1 MADQPQPPRLKL
13 RTSAL
18 RAYTMLGALIVI
30 WLFFQW
36 ATIDANH
43 PYGLFLGATN
53 FSKLLQQTA
62 VTGVLAVGML
72 MVIVTGNIDLSVGA
86 VVGLAGGIAAMTQ
99 GWGLAPCLAAG
110 IVVGLVIGAVQGNL
124 VTYGYAGPVVALVVG
139 LWAAFNGYSLKYVIG
154 AAILTGLLSA
164 RIQKRFG
171 LFASVPAFIV
181 TLGGLQAWRGIILK
195 LTKGATIPVELPLF
209 RSLGRDFINQRVGFA
224 LALIAIVL
232 IILTNVRRGRARQ
245 RHGLQAVS
253 LASTVVRILVPSL
266 AIVGFIF
273 LMNKAGGVPIPVIV
287 LVVVALG
294 GAFLTANTT
303 FGRYLY
309 AIGGNPDAAR
319 LSGINLK
326 RYILLAFCLMG
337 ALAGVASILHTA
349 RVGSASPDAGTLM
362 ELDAIASCV
371 IGGTSLMGGRGTVF
385 GAVLGALILASLDN
399 GMSLLN
405 VENWAQYVVKGGV
418 LVAAVGVDMVGRR
431 KS

>member
-1 MADQPQPPRLKL
+1 MSDQTQTSRIKL

-18 RAYTMLGALIVI
+18 RAYTMLLALIVI

-43 PYGLFLGATN
+43 PYGIFLSAIN

-72 MVIVTGNIDLSVGA
+72 MVIVSGNIDLSVGA

-99 GWGLAPCLAAG
+99 GWGLIPCLVAA
-110 IVVGLVIGAVQGNL
+110 IAVGLI
-124 VTYGYAGPVVALVVG
+124 
-139 LWAAFNGYSLKYVIG
+139 I
-154 AAILTGLLSA
+154 GLLQGTLVAYVNIPS
-164 RIQKRFG
+164 
-171 LFASVPAFIV
+171 FIV

-195 LTKGATIPVELPLF
+195 LTKGATIPVELPFF
-209 RSLGRDFINQRVGFA
+209 RSLGRDFLDPRIGFG

-232 IILTNVRRGRARQ
+232 IILANLRRNRARQ
-245 RHGLQAVS
+245 RHGLKTISAVS
-253 LASTVVRILVPSL
+253 TAARIVIPSL
-266 AIVGFIF
+266 VIVAFIV
-273 LMNKAGGVPIPVIV
+273 LMNKAGGLPIPVIF
-287 LVVVALG
+287 LTAVALA

-326 RYILLAFCLMG
+326 RYILAAFCLMG
-337 ALAGVASILHTA
+337 ALAGLASILHTA

-418 LVAAVGVDMVGRR
+418 LVAAVGFDMYGRSR
-431 KS
+431 N

>member
-1 MADQPQPPRLKL
+1 MTETSRTGRFKL

-18 RAYTMLGALIVI
+18 RAYTMLLALVVI

-36 ATIDANH
+36 ATIDEHN
-43 PYGLFLGATN
+43 PYGIFLGAVN
-53 FSKLLQQTA
+53 FSKLLQQMA

-72 MVIVTGNIDLSVGA
+72 MVIVCGNIDLSVGA
-86 VVGLAGGIAAMTQ
+86 VVGLAGGIAALTQ
-99 GWGLAPCLAAG
+99 GWGLVPCLASA
-110 IVVGLVIGAVQGNL
+110 ILVGLLIGAVQGSL
-124 VTYGYAGPVVALVVG
+124 VAYA
-139 LWAAFNGYSLKYVIG
+139 NI
-154 AAILTGLLSA
+154 
-164 RIQKRFG
+164 
-171 LFASVPAFIV
+171 PAFIV
-181 TLGGLQAWRGIILK
+181 TLGGLEAWRGVILR
-195 LTKGATIPVELPLF
+195 LTKGATIPVELPFF
-209 RSLGRDFINQRVGFA
+209 RSLGRDFLDPRIGIG
-224 LALIAIVL
+224 LAIAGIAA
-232 IILTNVRRGRARQ
+232 IAWSNIRRQRARQ
-245 RHGLQAVS
+245 RHGLSPLSFGAI
-253 LASTVVRILVPSL
+253 AARIAIPS
-266 AIVGFIF
+266 IVIVAFIF
-273 LMNKAGGVPIPVIV
+273 LMNKAGGVPIPVIF
-287 LVVVALG
+287 LLAVAIA

-326 RYILLAFCLMG
+326 RYILAAFCLMG
-337 ALAGVASILHTA
+337 ALAGIASILHTA

-418 LVAAVGVDMVGRR
+418 LVAAVGFDMFGRR

>member
-1 MADQPQPPRLKL
+1 MTDTTPRIKL

-18 RAYTMLGALIVI
+18 RAYTMLLALIVI

-36 ATIDANH
+36 ATIDASH
-43 PYGLFLGATN
+43 PYGLFLGAIN

-72 MVIVTGNIDLSVGA
+72 MVIVSGNIDLSVGA

-99 GWGLAPCLAAG
+99 GWGLIPC
-110 IVVGLVIGAVQGNL
+110 
-124 VTYGYAGPVVALVVG
+124 
-139 LWAAFNGYSLKYVIG
+139 
-154 AAILTGLLSA
+154 LLSA
-164 RIQKRFG
+164 IAIG
-171 LFASVPAFIV
+171 LIIGALQGTLVAYVNIPSFIV
-181 TLGGLQAWRGIILK
+181 TLGGLQAWRGVILK
-195 LTKGATIPVELPLF
+195 LSKGATVPVELPFF
-209 RSLGRDFINQRVGFA
+209 RALGRDFIDPRIGFG
-224 LALIAIVL
+224 LALIVIVL
-232 IILTNVRRGRARQ
+232 IVLTNLRRNRARQ
-245 RHGLQAVS
+245 RHGLKTIGTGA
-253 LASTVVRILVPSL
+253 TVVRIVVPSL
-266 AIVGFIF
+266 VIVAFII
-273 LMNKAGGVPIPVIV
+273 LMNKAGGLPIPVIF
-287 LVVVALG
+287 LTGVALA

-326 RYILLAFCLMG
+326 RYILATFCVMG
-337 ALAGVASILHTA
+337 ALSGLASILHTA

-418 LVAAVGVDMVGRR
+418 LVAAVGFDMYGRS

>member
-1 MADQPQPPRLKL
+1 MTETSRAGRFKL

-18 RAYTMLGALIVI
+18 RAYTMLVALIVI

-36 ATIDANH
+36 ATIDQHH

-53 FSKLLQQTA
+53 FSKLLQQMA

-72 MVIVTGNIDLSVGA
+72 MVIVCGNIDLSIGA
-86 VVGLAGGIAAMTQ
+86 VVGLAGGVAALTQ
-99 GWGLAPCLAAG
+99 GRGLVVSLASA
-110 IVVGLVIGAVQGNL
+110 IIVGLIIGALQGTL
-124 VTYGYAGPVVALVVG
+124 VAYA
-139 LWAAFNGYSLKYVIG
+139 NI
-154 AAILTGLLSA
+154 
-164 RIQKRFG
+164 
-171 LFASVPAFIV
+171 PAFIV
-181 TLGGLQAWRGIILK
+181 TLGGLEAWRGVILK
-195 LTKGATIPVELPLF
+195 LTKGATIPVELPFF
-209 RSLGRDFINQRVGFA
+209 RSLGRDFIDPRIGFG
-224 LALIAIVL
+224 LAAAAIAA
-232 IILTNVRRGRARQ
+232 IIWINIRRSRARL
-245 RHGLQAVS
+245 RHGLVA
-253 LASTVVRILVPSL
+253 LGAGAMAARILIPSVV
-266 AIVGFIF
+266 IVAFIL
-273 LMNKAGGVPIPVIV
+273 LMNKAGGVPIPVIF
-287 LVVVALG
+287 LLAVAIA

-309 AIGGNPDAAR
+309 AIGGNRDAAR

-326 RYILLAFCLMG
+326 RYILAAFCLMG
-337 ALAGVASILHTA
+337 ALAGLASILHTA

-418 LVAAVGVDMVGRR
+418 LVAAVGFDMFGRR
-431 KS
+431 KT

>member
-1 MADQPQPPRLKL
+1 MTELSRAGRFKL

-18 RAYTMLGALIVI
+18 RAYTMLVALIVI

-36 ATIDANH
+36 ATIDQHH

-53 FSKLLQQTA
+53 FSKLLQQMA

-72 MVIVTGNIDLSVGA
+72 MVIVCGNIDLSIGA
-86 VVGLAGGIAAMTQ
+86 VVGLAGGVAALTQ
-99 GWGLAPCLAAG
+99 GRGLVVSLASA
-110 IVVGLVIGAVQGNL
+110 IIVGLLIGALQGTL
-124 VTYGYAGPVVALVVG
+124 VAYA
-139 LWAAFNGYSLKYVIG
+139 NI
-154 AAILTGLLSA
+154 
-164 RIQKRFG
+164 
-171 LFASVPAFIV
+171 PAFIV
-181 TLGGLQAWRGIILK
+181 TLGGLEAWRGVILK
-195 LTKGATIPVELPLF
+195 LTKGATIPVELPFF
-209 RSLGRDFINQRVGFA
+209 RSLGRDFIDPRIGFG
-224 LALIAIVL
+224 LAAAAIAA
-232 IILTNVRRGRARQ
+232 IIWINIRRSRARL
-245 RHGLQAVS
+245 RHGLVA
-253 LASTVVRILVPSL
+253 LGAGAIAARILIPSVV
-266 AIVGFIF
+266 IVAFIF
-273 LMNKAGGVPIPVIV
+273 LMNKAGGVPIPVIF
-287 LVVVALG
+287 LLAVAIA

-309 AIGGNPDAAR
+309 AIGGNRDAAR

-326 RYILLAFCLMG
+326 RYILAAFCVMG
-337 ALAGVASILHTA
+337 ALAGLASILHTA

-418 LVAAVGVDMVGRR
+418 LVAAVGFDMFGRR
-431 KS
+431 KT

>member
-1 MADQPQPPRLKL
+1 
-13 RTSAL
+13 
-18 RAYTMLGALIVI
+18 MLLALIVI

-36 ATIDANH
+36 ATIDPNH
-43 PYGLFLGATN
+43 PYGIFLGAIN

-72 MVIVTGNIDLSVGA
+72 MVIVSGNIDLSIGA

-99 GWGLAPCLAAG
+99 GWGLVPCLALA
-110 IVVGLVIGAVQGNL
+110 IVVGLVIGAIQGSL
-124 VTYGYAGPVVALVVG
+124 VA
-139 LWAAFNGYSLKYVIG
+139 YVNIP
-154 AAILTGLLSA
+154 S
-164 RIQKRFG
+164 
-171 LFASVPAFIV
+171 FIV
-181 TLGGLQAWRGIILK
+181 TLGGLQAWRGVILK
-195 LTKGATIPVELPLF
+195 LTKGATIPVELPFF
-209 RSLGRDFINQRVGFA
+209 RSLGRDFIDPRIGMV
-224 LALIAIVL
+224 LAAVAIAAIAWSN
-232 IILTNVRRGRARQ
+232 IRRNRAR
-245 RHGLQAVS
+245 RKHGLPT
-253 LASTVVRILVPSL
+253 LTMGSTLVRILVPS
-266 AIVGFIF
+266 IVIIAFVV
-273 LMNKAGGVPIPVIV
+273 LMNKAGGIPIPVIF
-287 LVVVALG
+287 LVAVALA

-326 RYILLAFCLMG
+326 RYVLAAFCLMG
-337 ALAGVASILHTA
+337 ALSGLAAILHTA
-349 RVGSASPDAGTLM
+349 RVGSGSPDAGTLM

-418 LVAAVGVDMVGRR
+418 LVAAVGFDMF
-431 KS
+431 

>member
-1 MADQPQPPRLKL
+1 MAEQPSTGRFKL

-18 RAYTMLGALIVI
+18 RAYTMLAALIVI

-43 PYGLFLGATN
+43 PYGIFLGAIN

-72 MVIVTGNIDLSVGA
+72 MVIVSGNIDLSVGA
-86 VVGLAGGIAAMTQ
+86 AVGLAGGIAAMTQ
-99 GWGLAPCLAAG
+99 GWGLVPCLAAA
-110 IVVGLVIGAVQGNL
+110 IVVGLLIGALQGSL
-124 VTYGYAGPVVALVVG
+124 VA
-139 LWAAFNGYSLKYVIG
+139 YVNIP
-154 AAILTGLLSA
+154 S
-164 RIQKRFG
+164 
-171 LFASVPAFIV
+171 FIV

-195 LTKGATIPVELPLF
+195 LTAGATIPVELPVF
-209 RSLGRDFINQRVGFA
+209 RSLGRDFLDPRIGFG
-224 LALIAIVL
+224 LAAVAIAGLAWSNI
-232 IILTNVRRGRARQ
+232 RRNRARR
-245 RHGLQAVS
+245 RHGLQMLSPTS
-253 LASTVVRILVPSL
+253 LVARIIIPSIL
-266 AIVGFIF
+266 IVAFIF
-273 LMNKAGGVPIPVIV
+273 LMNKAGGVPIPVIF
-287 LVVVALG
+287 LLAVALA

-326 RYILLAFCLMG
+326 RYILAAFCVMG
-337 ALAGVASILHTA
+337 ALAGLASILHTA

-418 LVAAVGVDMVGRR
+418 LVAAVGFDMFGRR
-431 KS
+431 KG

>member
-1 MADQPQPPRLKL
+1 MNDESKQGRLKL

-18 RAYTMLGALIVI
+18 RAYTMLLALIVI

-36 ATIDANH
+36 ATISETH
-43 PYGLFLGATN
+43 PYGLFLGAIN
-53 FSKLLQQTA
+53 FSKLLQQMA

-72 MVIVTGNIDLSVGA
+72 MVIVCGNVDLSVGRLL
-86 VVGLAGGIAAMTQ
+86 GLSGVIAALTQ
-99 GWGLAPCLAAG
+99 GYGLGTSLALA
-110 IVVGLVIGAVQGNL
+110 IVIG
-124 VTYGYAGPVVALVVG
+124 LVVG
-139 LWAAFNGYSLKYVIG
+139 AAQGALVAYVNIP
-154 AAILTGLLSA
+154 S
-164 RIQKRFG
+164 
-171 LFASVPAFIV
+171 FIV
-181 TLGGLQAWRGIILK
+181 TLGGMQAFQGLSLK
-195 LTKGATIPVELPLF
+195 LTKGATIPVELPFF
-209 RSLGRDFINQRVGFA
+209 RSLGRDFVDPRIGFGLAAVG
-224 LALIAIVL
+224 IAG
-232 IILTNVRRGRARQ
+232 IIWSNIRRNRARR
-245 RHGLQAVS
+245 RHGLQTLSAV
-253 LASTVVRILVPSL
+253 AIAARIVVPS
-266 AIVGFIF
+266 IVIIAFIF
-273 LMNKAGGVPIPVIV
+273 LMNKAGGVPVPVIF
-287 LVVVALG
+287 LLAIALA
-294 GAFLTANTT
+294 GAFLAANTT

-326 RYILLAFCLMG
+326 RHVLAAFCLMG
-337 ALAGVASILHTA
+337 GLAGLASILHTA

-418 LVAAVGVDMVGRR
+418 LVAAVGFDMFGRR

>member
-1 MADQPQPPRLKL
+1 MTETSRTGRFKL

-18 RAYTMLGALIVI
+18 RAYTMLLALVVI

-36 ATIDANH
+36 ATIDQHN
-43 PYGLFLGATN
+43 PYGIFLGAVN
-53 FSKLLQQTA
+53 FSKLLQQMA

-72 MVIVTGNIDLSVGA
+72 MVIVSGNIDLSVGA
-86 VVGLAGGIAAMTQ
+86 VVGLAGGIAALTQ
-99 GWGLAPCLAAG
+99 GWGLVPCLASA
-110 IVVGLVIGAVQGNL
+110 ILVGLLIGAVQG
-124 VTYGYAGPVVALVVG
+124 ALV
-139 LWAAFNGYSLKYVIG
+139 AYVNI
-154 AAILTGLLSA
+154 
-164 RIQKRFG
+164 
-171 LFASVPAFIV
+171 PAFIV
-181 TLGGLQAWRGIILK
+181 TLGGLEAWRGVILR
-195 LTKGATIPVELPLF
+195 LTKGATIPVELPFF
-209 RSLGRDFINQRVGFA
+209 RSLGRDFLDPRIGFA
-224 LALIAIVL
+224 LAIAGIAA
-232 IILTNVRRGRARQ
+232 IAWSTIRRQRARQ
-245 RHGLQAVS
+245 RHGLGALS
-253 LASTVVRILVPSL
+253 FGAIAARIAIPAI
-266 AIVGFIF
+266 AIVAFIF
-273 LMNKAGGVPIPVIV
+273 LMNKAGGVPIPVIF
-287 LVVVALG
+287 LLAVAIA

-326 RYILLAFCLMG
+326 RYILAAFCLMG
-337 ALAGVASILHTA
+337 AFAGIASILHTA

-418 LVAAVGVDMVGRR
+418 LVAAVGFDMFGRR

>member
-1 MADQPQPPRLKL
+1 MASPSTAGRVKL

-18 RAYTMLGALIVI
+18 RAYTMLGALIII

-43 PYGLFLGATN
+43 PYGLFLGAIN

-72 MVIVTGNIDLSVGA
+72 MVIVSGNIDLSVGA

-99 GWGLAPCLAAG
+99 GWGLVPCLLLA
-110 IVVGLVIGAVQGNL
+110 ILVGLAIGALQGSL
-124 VTYGYAGPVVALVVG
+124 VAYINIP
-139 LWAAFNGYSLKYVIG
+139 S
-154 AAILTGLLSA
+154 
-164 RIQKRFG
+164 
-171 LFASVPAFIV
+171 FIV
-181 TLGGLQAWRGIILK
+181 TLGGLQAWRGVILK
-195 LTKGATIPVELPLF
+195 LTKGATIPVELPFF
-209 RSLGRDFINQRVGFA
+209 RSLGRDFIDPRIGFG

-232 IILTNVRRGRARQ
+232 IILTNMRRSRARQ
-245 RHGLQAVS
+245 RHGLQATS
-253 LASTVVRILVPSL
+253 AASTLARILVPSI

-273 LMNKAGGVPIPVIV
+273 LMNKAGGIPIPVIV
-287 LVVVALG
+287 LLVVALG

-326 RYILLAFCLMG
+326 RYILAAFCLMG
-337 ALAGVASILHTA
+337 ALAGVASVLHTA

-385 GAVLGALILASLDN
+385 GAVLGALILSSLDN

-418 LVAAVGVDMVGRR
+418 LVAAVGVDMFGRR
-431 KS
+431 KG

>member
-1 MADQPQPPRLKL
+1 MTETSRTGRFKL

-18 RAYTMLGALIVI
+18 RAYTMLLALVVI

-36 ATIDANH
+36 ATIDEHN
-43 PYGLFLGATN
+43 PYGIFLGAVN
-53 FSKLLQQTA
+53 FSKLLQQMA

-72 MVIVTGNIDLSVGA
+72 MVIVCGNIDLSIGA
-86 VVGLAGGIAAMTQ
+86 VVGLAGGIAALTQ
-99 GWGLAPCLAAG
+99 GWGLVPSLASAILVG
-110 IVVGLVIGAVQGNL
+110 ILIGAVQGSL
-124 VTYGYAGPVVALVVG
+124 VAYA
-139 LWAAFNGYSLKYVIG
+139 NI
-154 AAILTGLLSA
+154 
-164 RIQKRFG
+164 
-171 LFASVPAFIV
+171 PAFIV
-181 TLGGLQAWRGIILK
+181 TLGGLEAWRGVILR
-195 LTKGATIPVELPLF
+195 LTKGATIPVELPFF
-209 RSLGRDFINQRVGFA
+209 RSLGRDFLDPRIGIG
-224 LALIAIVL
+224 LAIAGIAA
-232 IILTNVRRGRARQ
+232 IAWSNIRRKRARQ
-245 RHGLQAVS
+245 RHGLVALSVS
-253 LASTVVRILVPSL
+253 AIAARIAIPS
-266 AIVGFIF
+266 IVIVAFIF
-273 LMNKAGGVPIPVIV
+273 LMNKAGGVPIPVIF
-287 LVVVALG
+287 LLAVAMA

-326 RYILLAFCLMG
+326 RYILVAFCLMG
-337 ALAGVASILHTA
+337 ALAGIASILHTA

-405 VENWAQYVVKGGV
+405 VENWAQYVVKGSV
-418 LVAAVGVDMVGRR
+418 LVAAVGFDMFGRR

>member
-1 MADQPQPPRLKL
+1 MTDNATPRLKL

-18 RAYTMLGALIVI
+18 RAYTMLLALIVI

-36 ATIDANH
+36 ATIDPNH
-43 PYGLFLGATN
+43 PYGLFLGAIN

-72 MVIVTGNIDLSVGA
+72 MVIVSGNIDLSIGA
-86 VVGLAGGIAAMTQ
+86 TVGLAGGIAAMTQ
-99 GWGLAPCLAAG
+99 GWGLVPCLALA
-110 IVVGLVIGAVQGNL
+110 IVVGLVIGAIQGSL
-124 VTYGYAGPVVALVVG
+124 VA
-139 LWAAFNGYSLKYVIG
+139 YVNIP
-154 AAILTGLLSA
+154 S
-164 RIQKRFG
+164 
-171 LFASVPAFIV
+171 FIV
-181 TLGGLQAWRGIILK
+181 TLGGLQAWRGVILK
-195 LTKGATIPVELPLF
+195 LTKGATIPVELPFF
-209 RSLGRDFINQRVGFA
+209 RSLGRDFIDPRIGFV
-224 LALIAIVL
+224 LAAIAIAA
-232 IILTNVRRGRARQ
+232 IAWSNIRRNLAR
-245 RHGLQAVS
+245 RKHGLQKLS
-253 LASTVVRILVPSL
+253 LTSTLTRIIVPS
-266 AIVGFIF
+266 IVIIAFIF
-273 LMNKAGGVPIPVIV
+273 LMNKAGGVPIPVIF
-287 LVVVALG
+287 LLAVALA

-326 RYILLAFCLMG
+326 RYILAAFCVMG
-337 ALAGVASILHTA
+337 ALSGLAAILHTA

-418 LVAAVGVDMVGRR
+418 LVAAVGFDMFGRR
-431 KS
+431 KG

>member
-1 MADQPQPPRLKL
+1 MSEATSGTGRLKL

-18 RAYTMLGALIVI
+18 RAYTMLLALIVI

-36 ATIDANH
+36 ATIDPNH
-43 PYGLFLGATN
+43 PYGLFLGAIN

-72 MVIVTGNIDLSVGA
+72 MVIVSGNIDLSIGA

-99 GWGLAPCLAAG
+99 GWGLVPCLVAA
-110 IVVGLVIGAVQGNL
+110 IVIGLVIGAVQGSL
-124 VTYGYAGPVVALVVG
+124 VA
-139 LWAAFNGYSLKYVIG
+139 YVNIP
-154 AAILTGLLSA
+154 S
-164 RIQKRFG
+164 
-171 LFASVPAFIV
+171 FIV
-181 TLGGLQAWRGIILK
+181 TLGGLQAWRGVILK
-195 LTKGATIPVELPLF
+195 LTKGATIPVEHPFF
-209 RSLGRDFINQRVGFA
+209 RSLGRDFLDRRIGMA
-224 LALIAIVL
+224 LAALSIAAIGW
-232 IILTNVRRGRARQ
+232 TNTRRNRARQ
-245 RHGLQAVS
+245 RHGLKTLSASAITVRI
-253 LASTVVRILVPSL
+253 AIPSTV
-266 AIVGFIF
+266 IVAFII
-273 LMNKAGGVPIPVIV
+273 LMNQAGGVPIPVIF
-287 LVVVALG
+287 LLAVALA

-326 RYILLAFCLMG
+326 RYILAAFCLMG
-337 ALAGVASILHTA
+337 ALAGLASILHTA

-418 LVAAVGVDMVGRR
+418 LVAAVGFDMFGRR
-431 KS
+431 KG

>member
-1 MADQPQPPRLKL
+1 MNQLTSGRFKL

-18 RAYTMLGALIVI
+18 RAYTMLAALIVI

-36 ATIDANH
+36 ATIDEHNR
-43 PYGLFLGATN
+43 YGIFLGAVN
-53 FSKLLQQTA
+53 FSKLLQQMA

-72 MVIVTGNIDLSVGA
+72 MVIVSGNIDLSIGA
-86 VVGLAGGIAAMTQ
+86 IVGLSGGIAALTQ
-99 GWGLAPCLAAG
+99 GRGLVFSLVSA
-110 IVVGLVIGAVQGNL
+110 IVVGLIIGFVQG
-124 VTYGYAGPVVALVVG
+124 ALT
-139 LWAAFNGYSLKYVIG
+139 AYVNI
-154 AAILTGLLSA
+154 
-164 RIQKRFG
+164 
-171 LFASVPAFIV
+171 PAFIV
-181 TLGGLQAWRGIILK
+181 TLGGLQAWRGVILK
-195 LTKGATIPVELPLF
+195 LTEGKTIPVELPVF
-209 RSLGRDFINQRVGFA
+209 RSLGRDFLDPRVGIG
-224 LALIAIVL
+224 LAVVAIGVL
-232 IILTNVRRGRARQ
+232 TWTNLRRQRARK
-245 RHGLQAVS
+245 RHGLAVLS
-253 LASTVVRILVPSL
+253 AGGIAARIVVPSVV
-266 AIVGFIF
+266 IVAFIF
-273 LMNKAGGVPIPVIV
+273 LMNKAGGVPIPVIF
-287 LVVVALG
+287 LLAVALA
-294 GAFLTANTT
+294 GAFLTSNTT

-326 RYILLAFCLMG
+326 RYILAAFCVMG
-337 ALAGVASILHTA
+337 ALAGLASILHTG

-418 LVAAVGVDMVGRR
+418 LVAAVGFDMFGRR

>member
-1 MADQPQPPRLKL
+1 MTETSPTGRLKL

-18 RAYTMLGALIVI
+18 RAYTMLVALVVI

-36 ATIDANH
+36 ATIDQYH
-43 PYGLFLGATN
+43 PYGIFLGAVN

-62 VTGVLAVGML
+62 VTSVLAVGML
-72 MVIVTGNIDLSVGA
+72 MVIVCGNIDLSVGA
-86 VVGLAGGIAAMTQ
+86 VVGLAGGIAALTQ
-99 GWGLAPCLAAG
+99 GWGLVP
-110 IVVGLVIGAVQGNL
+110 
-124 VTYGYAGPVVALVVG
+124 ALVAAVLIG
-139 LWAAFNGYSLKYVIG
+139 LLIG
-154 AAILTGLLSA
+154 AAQGALVAYVNI
-164 RIQKRFG
+164 
-171 LFASVPAFIV
+171 PAFIV
-181 TLGGLQAWRGIILK
+181 TLGGLQAWRGLILK
-195 LTKGATIPVELPLF
+195 LTMGATIPVELPFF
-209 RSLGRDFINQRVGFA
+209 RSLGRDFIDPRIGIGLAVVGIA
-224 LALIAIVL
+224 AIVW
-232 IILTNVRRGRARQ
+232 TNIRRGRARQ
-245 RHGLQAVS
+245 KHGLAPLS
-253 LASTVVRILVPSL
+253 RGALTVRILVPS
-266 AIVGFIF
+266 IVIVAFIF
-273 LMNKAGGVPIPVIV
+273 LMNKAGGVPIPVIF
-287 LVVVALG
+287 LLAVAII

-326 RYILLAFCLMG
+326 RYILAAFCLMG
-337 ALAGVASILHTA
+337 VLAGLASILHTA

-418 LVAAVGVDMVGRR
+418 LVAAVGFDMFGRR
-431 KS
+431 KG